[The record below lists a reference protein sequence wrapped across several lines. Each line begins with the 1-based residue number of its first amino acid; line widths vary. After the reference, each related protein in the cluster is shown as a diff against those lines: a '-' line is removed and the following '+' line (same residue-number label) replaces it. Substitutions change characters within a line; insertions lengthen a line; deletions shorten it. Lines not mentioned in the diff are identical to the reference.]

1 VTEAVPH
8 LDLDALADALAG
20 EAGTDGAAHL
30 ARCADC
36 TSRLAELQAAE
47 TGILAALAAL
57 PDPPL
62 PDGLADRLSAALAA
76 EPPLVQERE
85 TRRSVTAL
93 PQRAPRR
100 RLLPAAAAAVLLVSG
115 AGLGYALVQGGAGDD
130 TADTASESSA
140 GGTALPVSSSGTDY
154 GDAGAVTAALPAVLS
169 GTAAGTAGTA
179 MDSAAGSTQAQT
191 EGEAPSDPSRTA
203 QLPAPAVAA
212 APPDPLARLRTPEGL
227 DDCLAGVLPPEE
239 PDLQPV
245 ALDYAQYQGAP
256 ALAIVLPDPDPGTLS
271 VYVVGPQ
278 CSQADAQVL
287 TFLRVDRP

>member
-1 VTEAVPH
+1 MTETEPH

-20 EAGTDGAAHL
+20 EADDAGSAHL
-30 ARCADC
+30 GSCASC

-47 TGILAALAAL
+47 AGVLASLAAL

-62 PDGLADRLSAALAA
+62 PDGLAERLSAALAA
-76 EPPLVQERE
+76 EPPLSQGARS
-85 TRRSVTAL
+85 SVTAL

-130 TADTASESSA
+130 AADTASEAA
-140 GGTALPVSSSGTDY
+140 GGAAALPTSSSGTDY
-154 GDAGAVTAALPAVLS
+154 GDPGAVTAALPAVLS

-179 MDSAAGSTQAQT
+179 MDSAAGAAKGQTQ
-191 EGEAPSDPSRTA
+191 GAPPPADASRMA

-212 APPDPLARLRTPEGL
+212 APVDPLVRLRTPEGL
-227 DDCLAGVLPPEE
+227 DDCLAGVLPPDE

-256 ALAIVLPDPDPGTLS
+256 ALAIVLPDPDPAKLS

-278 CSQADAQVL
+278 CAQEDAQVL